1 MNLPVFLDTLITL
14 DPQKPI
20 YLGTSLNRWPAFHYH
35 FTGMLTG
42 FSWPLVS
49 ASASAAASAMGST
62 RVTRQETGL

>member
-1 MNLPVFLDTLITL
+1 MNLPVFLDTLISL

-20 YLGTSLNRWPAFHYH
+20 YLGTSLNRWPAFHHH

-49 ASASAAASAMGST
+49 ASATCSDA
-62 RVTRQETGL
+62 TRQETGL